1 MLLTVDHV
9 TTRQMEAGLDLIR
22 ASPPDA
28 GTVELIARRPRDGER
43 DIVEEA
49 TVDVDVGVVGDN
61 WSTRPNRHTPGG
73 GPDSLA
79 QITLMNARAVALFA
93 RAAERW
99 PLAGDQLYVDF
110 DLSETNVPAGTRL
123 AIGTAVIEVTEKP
136 HNGCAKFRHRFG
148 EDALRFVN
156 SPIGKS
162 LHLRGINT
170 KVVRSGVVR
179 HGDTIRKL

>member
-1 MLLTVDHV
+1 MLLSVEHATKW
-9 TTRQMEAGLDLIR
+9 QLESGLDLIR

-28 GTVELIARRPRDGER
+28 GTVELIARRPREGTR
-43 DIVEEA
+43 DVVEEA
-49 TVDVDVGVVGDN
+49 TIDVDVGVVGDN
-61 WSTRPNRHTPGG
+61 WSTRPNRHTSDG
-73 GPDSLA
+73 GPDPLA

-123 AIGTAVIEVTEKP
+123 AIGTAVIEVTEEP

-170 KVVRSGVVR
+170 KVVQSGVVR
-179 HGDTIRKL
+179 RGDPVRKL